1 LAINRKQS
9 SILWDLFIVYLS
21 KTMVEHIDENSG
33 KRKKNCKKTGKNH
46 RGKIINLEIGTIFII
61 IGTRAEFMKEKNTI

>member
-1 LAINRKQS
+1 
-9 SILWDLFIVYLS
+9 
-21 KTMVEHIDENSG
+21 MVEHIDENSG